1 MCLKSKTPD
10 FSVTEKDMLVF
21 KVVRRE
27 ILTVKK
33 DGRYG
38 VEVVLKGCVYNAKYT
53 YGEIYSEPEFGIDID
68 VRSDPKHDDVYL
80 VGKGYHSYMDYSDA
94 SITAELL
101 EEYDILKRQHIVLKC
116 MIPKGTPYFIS
127 EDTREICSKAIK
139 ILEYPLQ
146 IPNFANA

>member
-10 FSVTEKDMLVF
+10 FNVTEEDTLVF

-53 YGEIYSEPEFGIDID
+53 CGETYSEPEFGID
-68 VRSDPKHDDVYL
+68 VQSDPKHDDVYL
-80 VGKGYHSYMDYSDA
+80 VGKGYHSYTDYNNA
-94 SITAELL
+94 SIMAELL
-101 EEYDILKRQHIVLKC
+101 EEYDIMKRQHIVMMC

-127 EDTREICSKAIK
+127 GDTREMCSKTIK